1 MQSVPI
7 IVREPRRDF
16 KRVKKYAEES
26 KEALDEKIKDLEG
39 LQRSDDAQLAQA
51 TKLRRDLSRK
61 VDPDDVPHA
70 VDKELDQKVS
80 YNDIR
85 MTKDDLQRLK
95 NLRADIQEDIDALS
109 DDNIDALPAET
120 RDFRTL
126 SIRQVKQHIHCSHD
140 VDDDDLD
147 LYHWEL
153 KTRSHPFQ
161 AFRKADGSIV
171 KGLRSLNP
179 YATSGQVRLV
189 YTDNDGQVISNV
201 ISLDNVRRNLTRAA
215 KAASYRYQDNDPTFL
230 EAVDNVWERILG
242 ELDASDEQV
251 LNRTAPSSV
260 GFSLRIQP
268 SRDYGR
274 PMRLDQ
280 GVPFSLR
287 VFRDR
292 VHKLYARFDTTVDD
306 IRALGAYDDI
316 IPIVEYVDPTIRLDK
331 TGKNDALRKIQHGK
345 NMRLVLPPYSV
356 LRLRGGA
363 DDGGGGGGRGAGA
376 KSRVPPRPRPQVQK
390 RTRDP
395 KRVQQRSEQTAS
407 AAPGVLTL
415 ARLRAMANPGDILQL
430 TPNSRR
436 KKVPVYFVR
445 YIDDDIEFV
454 GEKGKTK
461 RKVDLNY
468 YKTSGNPWASFQN
481 DDDVIGDTTAKS
493 ESLLAA
499 VIASGQP
506 LTAKLLGAVT
516 GALGLSTKQADSDN
530 DSVVS
535 DVSDLSTVSAAVA
548 LDGLMLPRFPTTNL
562 TAAPQNAYEQNLILD
577 AYEQELIAAA
587 TSHKLT
593 TTEVAEVFVLQGID
607 KDELPPVVDRQT
619 NTLVSPIDYINKFVM
634 RHRIVA
640 RDKGVNIRNN
650 PVAMS
655 WANRPLKTIFDQGQK
670 PESGRTYVARKYI
683 AANGNVFLVEPTQR
697 GRVIVRTPGGII
709 RVFKNRDEFESGK
722 KIDGEAISWYQF
734 FNLDKGAVTRVA
746 ISPAAVRSEIAIAAV
761 AASVSTGDD
770 DLVFL
775 ANNRPVDMAA
785 AEARYDSE
793 DMAVAVHPDAHLST
807 SESETEEPLL
817 APVQRAQ
824 NASQYLST
832 SESES
837 EEEEEAPRGDITKMM
852 SSMPAEWSSTE
863 DDLEFAESSAGEEDD
878 APFEAPVSNTL
889 ESVQESSG
897 LDFAASSATD
907 TASETSETPVATSSG
922 LDFAESSAVETG
934 SSGVEFAASSAVDT
948 ASETSETP
956 AIQDVASSSGVE
968 FAASSAVDT
977 NSSGG
982 DFAESSAVDTASETS
997 ETPAVTSSGL
1007 DFAASSAVDTN
1018 SSGGDF
1024 AESSAVDTASETSET
1039 PALPDVASWLDFA
1052 ESSAVDT
1059 SSSGVDF
1066 AESSAAETGVEFAE
1080 SSSAETEDED
1090 M

>member
-26 KEALDEKIKDLEG
+26 KKALDEKIKDLEDLEG
-39 LQRSDDAQLAQA
+39 SDDAQLAKA
-51 TKLRRDLSRK
+51 TKLRRDLSGK
-61 VDPDDVPHA
+61 VDPDDVPNA
-70 VDKELDQKVS
+70 VDKALDQKVS

-85 MTKDDLQRLK
+85 MTKYDLERLE

-109 DDNIDALPAET
+109 DDDIDALPAET

-153 KTRSHPFQ
+153 QSRSHPFQ

-251 LNRTAPSSV
+251 LNRTASSSV

-292 VHKLYARFDTTVDD
+292 VHKLYAHFDKSVDD
-306 IRALGAYDDI
+306 IRALDTYDDI
-316 IPIVEYVDPTIRLDK
+316 IPMVEYVDPTIRLNKAGK
-331 TGKNDALRKIQHGK
+331 TDALRKIQHGK
-345 NMRLVLPPYSV
+345 NMRLVLPPF
-356 LRLRGGA
+356 
-363 DDGGGGGGRGAGA
+363 DDDSSGGGSGSGGGRGRGNGA

-390 RTRDP
+390 RTRAP
-395 KRVQQRSEQTAS
+395 KRPQRSRQAAS

-415 ARLRAMANPGDILQL
+415 ASLRAMASKGDILQL

-436 KKVPVYFVR
+436 KKVPIYFVR
-445 YIDDDIEFV
+445 YFDDDIEFV
-454 GEKGKTK
+454 GENGKNK
-461 RKVDLNY
+461 RKAGLKH
-468 YKTSGNPWASFQN
+468 YKTSGKPWASFQN
-481 DDDVIGDTTAKS
+481 DDDVIGDTTAES

-506 LTAKLLGAVT
+506 LTAKLLGAF
-516 GALGLSTKQADSDN
+516 GLGTKQTGSDN

-535 DVSDLSTVSAAVA
+535 DASDLSTVSAAVA
-548 LDGLMLPRFPTTNL
+548 LDKNMLPKLPANPTV
-562 TAAPQNAYEQNLILD
+562 AKLD
-577 AYEQELIAAA
+577 AYARDLIAAA
-587 TSHKLT
+587 NSRNLT
-593 TTEVAEVFVLQGID
+593 TKEVADVLELQGID
-607 KDELPPVVDRQT
+607 EDVLPDDNKSVQEFVKTWVDTQKGLLPVAAPA
-619 NTLVSPIDYINKFVM
+619 SAPSSS
-634 RHRIVA
+634 
-640 RDKGVNIRNN
+640 GVV
-650 PVAMS
+650 PVAMF
-655 WANRPLKTIFDQGQK
+655 WTNRPLKTIFDQGQK
-670 PESGRTYVARKYI
+670 PESGRTYVARKYVD
-683 AANGNVFLVEPTQR
+683 ARRYEFLVEPTQN
-697 GRVIVRTPGGII
+697 GKVVVRMPGNRIQ
-709 RVFKNRDEFESGK
+709 VFKSRKEFESNK
-722 KIDGEAISWYQF
+722 KIPGETLTYYQL
-734 FNLDKGAVTRVA
+734 FNRKKGAVTRVE
-746 ISPAAVRSEIAIAAV
+746 ISPAAVRSEIAAALAA
-761 AASVSTGDD
+761 AASVSAGDG

-863 DDLEFAESSAGEEDD
+863 DELEFAESSAGEEDD

-907 TASETSETPVATSSG
+907 TASETSETPITASSG

-956 AIQDVASSSGVE
+956 VVQNVASSSGVE
-968 FAASSAVDT
+968 
-977 NSSGG
+977 
-982 DFAESSAVDTASETS
+982 FAESSAVDTASETS
-997 ETPAVTSSGL
+997 ETPVMQDVASSSGL
-1007 DFAASSAVDTN
+1007 DFAESSAVDTS
-1018 SSGGDF
+1018 SSGVDF
-1024 AESSAVDTASETSET
+1024 ADSSAVEFAASSAVDTASETSET
-1039 PALPDVASWLDFA
+1039 PAMQDVVSSSGLDFA

-1080 SSSAETEDED
+1080 SSAAETEDED